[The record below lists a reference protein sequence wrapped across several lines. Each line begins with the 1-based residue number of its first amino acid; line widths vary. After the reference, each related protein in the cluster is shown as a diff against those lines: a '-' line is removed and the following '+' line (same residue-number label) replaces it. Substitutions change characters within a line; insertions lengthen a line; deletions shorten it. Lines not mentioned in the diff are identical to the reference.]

1 MRRKLGSVMEF
12 GLVVVFGATLTVHTV
27 AAPGAPEME
36 GPMPSAEQVEAAV
49 AAADAQAVAVNGGRR

>member
-27 AAPGAPEME
+27 AAPGPAEHE
-36 GPMPSAEQVEAAV
+36 GPVPSIEQVEQAV
-49 AAADAQAVAVNGGRR
+49 AAADAQAIAVNGRR